1 MRNYFAI
8 VHKDDDSSFG
18 VHFPDLMGCFSSG
31 ETEDDAF
38 ENAQIALRMYA
49 EDGNELP
56 EPRKVSALLRDKE
69 VRADLDE
76 GGFLIGIPLV
86 LADRKHRYNLMLDKA
101 LVSRVD
107 HAAKIAG
114 TNRSEFVAQAIA
126 RQLKAK
132 TGAVVITHKSRT
144 RARGKSKRKIYA

>member
-18 VHFPDLMGCFSSG
+18 VHFPDLTGCFSSG
-31 ETEDDAF
+31 ETEDEAF
-38 ENAQIALRMYA
+38 ENAQTALRMYA

-56 EPRKVSALLRDKE
+56 EARKISTLLRDKE
-69 VRADLDE
+69 VRSELNE
-76 GGFLIGIPLV
+76 GGFLISVPLV

-101 LVSRVD
+101 LVSGVD

-126 RQLKAK
+126 RQLKAN
-132 TGAVVITHKSRT
+132 TGAVVITPKSGS
-144 RARGKSKRKIYA
+144 RARDRSKRKVYA

>member
-18 VHFPDLMGCFSSG
+18 VHFPDLTGCFSSG
-31 ETEDDAF
+31 ETEDEAF
-38 ENAQIALRMYA
+38 ENVQIALRMYA

-56 EPRKVSALLRDKE
+56 EPRGISVLLRDKE
-69 VRADLDE
+69 VRAELDG
-76 GGFLIGIPLV
+76 GGFFISVPLV
-86 LADRKHRYNLMLDKA
+86 LAERKHRYNLMLDKA
-101 LVSRVD
+101 LVSSVD

-132 TGAVVITHKSRT
+132 TGAVVITQKSGPQT
-144 RARGKSKRKIYA
+144 RDRPKRKVYA